1 MGLRLASPAG
11 SRTRVNFPNC
21 ATCDFGWR
29 SRLPFGVED
38 GLYRLVQCCYHAVR
52 DEWEER
58 YERRYGFW
66 RAAADKAVGAY
77 LDCGLLENGFAR
89 VRCGSCRAEYLVA
102 FSCKGRGLCPS
113 CAAKRAAALA
123 AFLRE
128 EVLADVGHAQWVFSI
143 PKVLRPYFLYHRPL
157 LSRLCRAAYETA
169 REMIGAAL
177 PAQDALTPGMI
188 AVVQTFGDDLSWH
201 PHVHALVTRGGWD
214 RAGQWV
220 PVPFVAG
227 EAAALLFRHKVLAFL
242 TGEGLLD
249 EERARLLLSW
259 RHSGFSVRTSVTVP
273 PGDGKASSASPGTP
287 FAQPVSLQPL
297 DLDKQERTIAYA
309 PRPGHAS
316 WLLAPAA
323 PPLLDPD
330 VFLARMT
337 IHIPEPWLHVIR
349 SYGVCSSGFGARR
362 PPQEAARGD
371 GAECRPSPP
380 AAEPRDDPELRAL
393 RRRWADLIRR
403 IYEVDPLV
411 CPRCGA
417 PMRIIACIT
426 EPRVIGQILKHLAAK
441 GIDARSPPEAPHNHR
456 PAA

>member
-1 MGLRLASPAG
+1 
-11 SRTRVNFPNC
+11 
-21 ATCDFGWR
+21 
-29 SRLPFGVED
+29 
-38 GLYRLVQCCYHAVR
+38 
-52 DEWEER
+52 
-58 YERRYGFW
+58 
-66 RAAADKAVGAY
+66 
-77 LDCGLLENGFAR
+77 
-89 VRCGSCRAEYLVA
+89 
-102 FSCKGRGLCPS
+102 
-113 CAAKRAAALA
+113 
-123 AFLRE
+123 
-128 EVLADVGHAQWVFSI
+128 
-143 PKVLRPYFLYHRPL
+143 
-157 LSRLCRAAYETA
+157 
-169 REMIGAAL
+169 
-177 PAQDALTPGMI
+177 MI
-188 AVVQTFGDDLSWH
+188 AVVQTFGDDPNWH
-201 PHVHALVTRGGWD
+201 LHLHALATRGGWD
-214 RAGQWV
+214 RAGACT

-249 EERARLLLSW
+249 EGRARLLLSW
-259 RHSGFSVRTSVTVP
+259 RHSGFLVRTSVTVP

-362 PPQEAARGD
+362 PPQEAARGN

-380 AAEPRDDPELRAL
+380 AAAPRDDPELWAL
-393 RRRWADLIRR
+393 RRRRAGWSRR
-403 IYEVDPLV
+403 ISGADPLV
-411 CPRCGA
+411 CPRCGS
-417 PMRIIACIT
+417 PMRIIALVT
-426 EPRVIGQILKHLAAK
+426 EPRVIGQILKHVAGK
-441 GIDARSPPEAPHNHR
+441 GGDARRPAEAPHDHR